1 MPKIN
6 PCTNG
11 QLIYDKGS
19 KNIQWRKSL
28 FTEWCWEDWTTTCKI
43 MKLEHFLRPHTKI
56 HSKWIKALN
65 VRPDTIKFLEENMGR
80 TLFNINHSKNFL
92 DPSLKQRKLKAKINK
107 KDPIKLKSFFTAKE
121 TINKMKRQ
129 PTKWEKKIANDD
141 C

>member
-1 MPKIN
+1 
-6 PCTNG
+6 
-11 QLIYDKGS
+11 
-19 KNIQWRKSL
+19 
-28 FTEWCWEDWTTTCKI
+28 

-56 HSKWIKALN
+56 HSQWIKALN

-80 TLFNINHSKNFL
+80 TLFNINHSKNIL

>member
-56 HSKWIKALN
+56 HSQWIKALN

-80 TLFNINHSKNFL
+80 TLFNINHSKNIL